1 MTVMLQSLALAS
13 GGLVSVGSITIVI
26 LLLISDKGWLNGL
39 GYMLGYVGA
48 YTVIGVSAVML
59 SYNYTTNPDTNS
71 DSSNIIPTIL
81 LCLMGCLLLYLA
93 FRNWRKAPSTEK
105 KPPRLFKILDSI
117 TPIRAFAFGAMI
129 SFINVKNLAIFMS
142 AVSVLLLSDLSL
154 SAKILIVLLD
164 VLVFCTSVIVPVGI
178 YLLFPN
184 GAYEK
189 LNWIKATLENYS
201 RPISIWI
208 PLIFGFIFLVQGIRG
223 LV

>member
-59 SYNYTTNPDTNS
+59 SYNYTTSTDTNS

-164 VLVFCTSVIVPVGI
+164 ILVFCTSVIVPVGI

-189 LNWIKATLENYS
+189 LNWIKATLETYS
-201 RPISIWI
+201 RPIGIWI

-223 LV
+223 LL